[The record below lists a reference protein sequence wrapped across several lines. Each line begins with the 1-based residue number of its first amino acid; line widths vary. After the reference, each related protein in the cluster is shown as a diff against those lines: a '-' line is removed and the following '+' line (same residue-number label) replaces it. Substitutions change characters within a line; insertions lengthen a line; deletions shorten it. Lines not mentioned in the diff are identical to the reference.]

1 MAKKQVKIVHC
12 RSEESLERCINE
24 EINDMQN
31 HLFDLRDIKINNYKP
46 DDGFSHLLAVLIFE
60 KI

>member
-1 MAKKQVKIVHC
+1 MVKKQVKIVHC
-12 RSEESLERCINE
+12 RSEESLESRINE

-31 HLFDLRDIKINNYKP
+31 HLFDLKDIKISNYKP
-46 DDGFSHLLAVLIFE
+46 DNGFSHLMAVLIFE